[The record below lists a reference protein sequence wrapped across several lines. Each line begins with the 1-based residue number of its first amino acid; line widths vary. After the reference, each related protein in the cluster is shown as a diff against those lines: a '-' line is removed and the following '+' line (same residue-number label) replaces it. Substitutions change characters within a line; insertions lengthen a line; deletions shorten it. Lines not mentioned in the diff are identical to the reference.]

1 MIVTLD
7 FITGL
12 VFGIEHITGDEE
24 DDFNWVVGVHLGII
38 RLSIF
43 G

>member
-7 FITGL
+7 LIAGL
-12 VFGIEHITGDEE
+12 VFGIEHISGDE
-24 DDFNWVVGVHLGII
+24 DDNFNWVVGIHLGLI